1 MQSFLRSFEVKAKK
15 EKKEVKAM
23 KEKKRKERN
32 RFRISFLFSIVE
44 AKPNSSFD
52 RR

>member
-15 EKKEVKAM
+15 EKEVKAM
-23 KEKKRKERN
+23 KENKRKERN